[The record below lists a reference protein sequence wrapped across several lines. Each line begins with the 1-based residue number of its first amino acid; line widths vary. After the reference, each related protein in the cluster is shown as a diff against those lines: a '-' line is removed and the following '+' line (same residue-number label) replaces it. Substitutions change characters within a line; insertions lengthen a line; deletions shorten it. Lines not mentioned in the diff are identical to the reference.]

1 MTIPITYLIL
11 LFVLVVLMPL
21 NGILSAKKV
30 KKFFTENPDSRK
42 IFFKQTVIIQ
52 IVLTTLVLG
61 AMLINQDSIDHV
73 GLGFTND
80 VMLILGLLA
89 SSILGTSLIRF
100 YLLKKNE
107 HKIYREVERDIEVL
121 FLFPRTE
128 FEYRWSLATSFTVG
142 ICEEIIFRG
151 FLYWQLAE
159 WMPVLPAILLMN
171 IIFGLVHYATGFR
184 NAFLAFVLGVLLS
197 IIFVYT
203 NSLWVPILIHI
214 LIDVY
219 AMTRGKR
226 YFDLKSNAL

>member
-1 MTIPITYLIL
+1 MSLPTTYLIL
-11 LFVLVVLMPL
+11 LFVLIVLMPL

-30 KKFFTENPDSRK
+30 KKFFAENPDSRK

-52 IVLTTLVLG
+52 IILTALVLG
-61 AMLINQDSIDHV
+61 AMVINQDSTDLV
-73 GLGFTND
+73 GLGFTKNL
-80 VMLILGLLA
+80 MLILALLA
-89 SSILGTSLIRF
+89 SSILGSWLIRF
-100 YLLKKNE
+100 YLFKKDKQ
-107 HKIYREVERDIEVL
+107 KIFREIERDIAVS

-128 FEYRWSLATSFTVG
+128 LEYRWSLATSFTVG

-159 WMPVLPAILLMN
+159 WMPVLPSILLTN
-171 IIFGLVHYATGFR
+171 VIFGLVHYATGFR

-226 YFDLKSNAL
+226 YFDLKSNA